1 MLKRISY
8 SQWTWSPG
16 RIPTHV
22 RRCCEYGF
30 FKFRL
35 KYSLVSLPSQTSP
48 PWRFKP
54 AQMPQ
59 IINQRLPESRVW
71 LTLTATPV
79 RALLVY
85 LKMFQGKTSKQ
96 KIRPAPGCQRSF
108 LSEIRSLKH
117 ELFCFVFYLK
127 TWPRITNL
135 FLQHRNS
142 LQESQC
148 AQPSTLSQRWIGFNR
163 AHWVWPML
171 LEARDCSRR
180 CSWDLKIVTHTL
192 NPTLHVKAV
201 HSQKKQRVPPNLRGS
216 PELLKQPNHAGL
228 WNGSFERLI

>member
-1 MLKRISY
+1 MLHVSRTLWKVDYSISFQLRWYWIHPMLKRISY

-22 RRCCEYGF
+22 KKYCEYGF

-35 KYSLVSLPSQTSP
+35 KYSPVSLPSQTSP

-117 ELFCFVFYLK
+117 ELFCFV
-127 TWPRITNL
+127 L
-135 FLQHRNS
+135 FFTLR
-142 LQESQC
+142 LGQE
-148 AQPSTLSQRWIGFNR
+148 
-163 AHWVWPML
+163 
-171 LEARDCSRR
+171 
-180 CSWDLKIVTHTL
+180 
-192 NPTLHVKAV
+192 
-201 HSQKKQRVPPNLRGS
+201 
-216 PELLKQPNHAGL
+216 
-228 WNGSFERLI
+228 